1 MGSWAAPWRGLAL
14 PAPSRAEATSRA
26 QVSHDISVMLHPR
39 IVYAEPIQMG
49 LAEHGLRG
57 GGSVFTWNAR
67 YTREPSQKAKVSL
80 RAAQDHR
87 DIGDASHRNAEARAD
102 KRKAPA
108 QESCALSSS
117 QTSVFEV

>member
-1 MGSWAAPWRGLAL
+1 
-14 PAPSRAEATSRA
+14 
-26 QVSHDISVMLHPR
+26 
-39 IVYAEPIQMG
+39 MG
-49 LAEHGLRG
+49 LAEHGLR